1 MKSKVLLAVL
11 LASVLLTACA
21 GGPSNKKAK
30 EILYGTYLQEVTI
43 IEKSPCELTS
53 WMKEDGQTNVW
64 LVRYR
69 FKKSGSEGGML
80 LTETDGEWQLYR
92 LTVDSCPE

>member
-1 MKSKVLLAVL
+1 MKSKILVSVL

-21 GGPSNKKAK
+21 GGPPNKKAQ
-30 EILYGTYLQEVTI
+30 EIIYGTYVQEATI

-53 WMKEDGQTNVW
+53 WMEEEGHTNVW

-69 FKKSGSEGGML
+69 FKKSGDESGML

>member
-1 MKSKVLLAVL
+1 MKSRILVPVL

-21 GGPSNKKAK
+21 GGPPNKKAE
-30 EILYGTYLQEVTI
+30 EIIYGIYLQEVTI
-43 IEKSPCELTS
+43 IEKSQCELTS

-80 LTETDGEWQLYR
+80 MAETDGEWQSYMSM
-92 LTVDSCPE
+92 VDSCPE